1 MISWNALGNLTDA
14 TGAALRRVIVVSVGV
29 SWLLF
34 FYALTTWISVGT
46 LSSMQIRGAV
56 KSQMESGEQTAVS
69 ISALLAAFEVRRIQ
83 AEATEQAIRSLQRA
97 QTSLSETRWE
107 QDDTEAHL
115 WDAEM
120 ELQSLEKELLSQIGG
135 APDTLNAAQICR
147 DKSADQKIAN
157 LCLSRDETLLN
168 KSKLE
173 QRIKGIKRRI
183 SSLSRALAAQ
193 EATLSETP
201 KSPVSASLSLR
212 TPGQENG
219 TSGQL
224 QGIDLART
232 EELSAGLRLM
242 VSAKYTWFLEMPDEL
257 LTLFLAMSM
266 GALGSVM
273 HMTWEFLRKEV
284 HRRARWYLVQPFI
297 GAISAIVIF
306 VFFKAGQITISS
318 ADSASTLNPF
328 FLSFVGIVS
337 GLLSDRAYERV
348 IELGKAFLGATEDEG
363 IPRWGVGLKAAM
375 TQSSISPEQIAP
387 YANASVE
394 QVQAW
399 MEEKGPV
406 MPLQQSILSSYLR
419 MPPRQLFTDQPP
431 GEGRG

>member
-1 MISWNALGNLTDA
+1 MTGVKTQENLATA
-14 TGAALRRVIVVSVGV
+14 TGAALRRLVVVTAGV
-29 SWLLF
+29 SWLLL
-34 FYALTTWISVGT
+34 FYGSTTWISVGT

-56 KSQMESGEQTAVS
+56 KSQMESGEEGAVS
-69 ISALLAAFEVRRIQ
+69 ISALIAAFEVRRIQ
-83 AEATEQAIRSLQRA
+83 AEATEQTIRSLQRL

-107 QDDTEAHL
+107 QDDTETHL

-120 ELQSLEKELLSQIGG
+120 KLQGLEKELLSQVGG
-135 APDTLNAAQICR
+135 DPSALHVSQVCR
-147 DKSADQKIAN
+147 DEPAN
-157 LCLSRDETLLN
+157 ETVAGLCSSRDQELLN
-168 KSKLE
+168 RSKLE
-173 QRIKGIKRRI
+173 QRFNGIKKRV
-183 SSLSRALAAQ
+183 SSLTRAVAEHEAELAR
-193 EATLSETP
+193 P
-201 KSPVSASLSLR
+201 PRSPIPASLSSESS
-212 TPGQENG
+212 GQENG
-219 TSGQL
+219 TTDQARGT
-224 QGIDLART
+224 DLART

-273 HMTWEFLRKEV
+273 HMTWEFLRKEA

-306 VFFKAGQITISS
+306 VFLKAGQITISS

-363 IPRWGVGLKAAM
+363 TPRWGVGLKAAM
-375 TQSSISPEQIAP
+375 TQAGATPEDIAP
-387 YANASVE
+387 YADASVE
-394 QVQAW
+394 QVTAW
-399 MEEKGPV
+399 MEEESPV
-406 MPLQQSILSSYLR
+406 TPQQQSILSSYLR
-419 MPPRQLFTDQPP
+419 MPPRQLFTDQSP
-431 GEGRG
+431 GEGRA